1 MKIDEWQ
8 ILVDKWIKK
17 YGVRYFDP
25 LTNMT
30 LLMEE
35 VGELSSIMARVHG
48 EQSFKDPLDSTK
60 EKEKIAD
67 EIADIYFVLTCIA
80 NQNGVDLNQALLEN
94 LEKKSDRDGQRH
106 IKNPK
111 LKD

>member
-8 ILVDKWIKK
+8 TMVDEWIKK

-48 EQSFKDPLDSTK
+48 EQSFKNPFDATMGK
-60 EKEKIAD
+60 ERIAD
-67 EIADIYFVLTCIA
+67 EIADIYFILTCIA
-80 NQNGVDLNQALLEN
+80 NQSGVDLHQALLEN
-94 LEKKSDRDGQRH
+94 LNKKTKRDEQRH
-106 IKNPK
+106 INNPK